1 MGFLSWDQSIG
12 TIIELPCACAFQV
25 ITSFAEQ
32 VIPHG
37 HAWEMDVDTPTDPPE
52 PEPVDLSDAR
62 GWELAFSLTRTTE
75 SSLLAAFRAVPR
87 VDPYFGYLAASAL
100 QVLAT
105 WRPSLHDVPV
115 FLRRLADPLIS
126 HPHLR
131 QLPFSNRFTPVVTD
145 RLPRPRQKAFT
156 TYQPMSYYDILTAS
170 AIQEI
175 LEWLSIE
182 HSNMVALNDFGPD
195 VRRVPYP
202 LSSLGFGIAVEPH
215 DVLVIGQ
222 DQFLP
227 PARDI
232 IWDCRGFA
240 SGLPA
245 VPMDFDAPVN
255 SDLSSPYVQ
264 RILEF
269 WPDQELLGF
278 LIDGVDFQADLPLQ
292 IVLGPQLVSL

>member
-1 MGFLSWDQSIG
+1 
-12 TIIELPCACAFQV
+12 
-25 ITSFAEQ
+25 
-32 VIPHG
+32 
-37 HAWEMDVDTPTDPPE
+37 
-52 PEPVDLSDAR
+52 
-62 GWELAFSLTRTTE
+62 
-75 SSLLAAFRAVPR
+75 
-87 VDPYFGYLAASAL
+87 
-100 QVLAT
+100 
-105 WRPSLHDVPV
+105 
-115 FLRRLADPLIS
+115 
-126 HPHLR
+126 
-131 QLPFSNRFTPVVTD
+131 
-145 RLPRPRQKAFT
+145 
-156 TYQPMSYYDILTAS
+156 MSYYDILTAS